1 MNSGFE
7 HHGTRKL
14 YNTTRSGLTLI
25 NILPLATLS
34 STSDKNEKNTLSQKP
49 IYPSVGFMCDIS

>member
-1 MNSGFE
+1 MAPESF
-7 HHGTRKL
+7 
-14 YNTTRSGLTLI
+14 TTQPDPGLTLI

-34 STSDKNEKNTLSQKP
+34 STSDKDEKNTLSQKP